1 MTYRSKNPLGLGQPG
16 YAAER
21 YVPTNLGQA
30 NYAAERYV
38 PVSLGQPG
46 YAAERYIPTN
56 LGRAPYAMERYIP
69 ASLGQP
75 GYAAERYVPMS
86 GLGQPG
92 YAAERYLPVSLGQ
105 PGYAAERYIP
115 MAGLGQA
122 KTGTTSAKTGT
133 TSGSTTTAKTGTTG
147 GEDTTAR
154 DFRTAADVGGS
165 LIGGVV
171 RGFTGGSTTTPAT
184 TPDMTAM
191 TTPIETQ
198 PSGGTDWYWPVV
210 ISGGLI
216 LVGGIGYFA
225 LKGKK
230 SAPTP
235 NKRKRVS
242 RNAGGTFALVRAEGM
257 KDRVISLHKT
267 KEAAEKAMEKKGGIP
282 HSLFTKGMRVVDV
295 GPNGFYEVIE
305 VFGQKTIRPRE
316 GSWKKLAPNR
326 KRVSR
331 NRKPAAADPIGARE
345 LLLVTENEYSLHRQ
359 QQAIEKN
366 LLRKLKSGKY
376 DHAKAAK
383 AWQYWMDAGAKLYA
397 KQYGGSFSPATRAL
411 AASEYA
417 DLWYESYKAVMSNGY
432 GRRAA
437 RSLKGKRRSRSK
449 RTSRR

>member
-122 KTGTTSAKTGT
+122 KTGTTTAKTGT

-235 NKRKRVS
+235 NRRRKRVS

-257 KDRVISLHKT
+257 KDRVVSLHKT

-331 NRKPAAADPIGARE
+331 N
-345 LLLVTENEYSLHRQ
+345 
-359 QQAIEKN
+359 
-366 LLRKLKSGKY
+366 
-376 DHAKAAK
+376 
-383 AWQYWMDAGAKLYA
+383 
-397 KQYGGSFSPATRAL
+397 
-411 AASEYA
+411 
-417 DLWYESYKAVMSNGY
+417 GY

>member
-235 NKRKRVS
+235 NRRRKRVS

-257 KDRVISLHKT
+257 KDRVVSLHKT

-345 LLLVTENEYSLHRQ
+345 LLLVTENEYSLYRLHQ
-359 QQAIEKN
+359 DIEKS
-366 LLRKLKSGKY
+366 LLRKIKSGRY
-376 DHAKAAK
+376 DHSKAWK
-383 AWQYWMDAGAKLYA
+383 AWQYWMDAGAKLYV
-397 KQYGGSFSPATRAL
+397 KQYGGSFSPATRAM
-411 AASEYA
+411 AAREYA
-417 DLWYESYKAVMSNGY
+417 DQWHASYKAGDVKSN
-432 GRRAA
+432 
-437 RSLKGKRRSRSK
+437 RSK